1 MRGQKQKMYFVKR
14 LLWNI
19 ISLRTFAFGLYESVE
34 RYHNESDYRDIINKK
49 KRKTVKH
56 LSLRKQTNK
65 FDKIK

>member
-34 RYHNESDYRDIINKK
+34 RYHNKSDYRDIINKK